1 MNEKKIICI
10 NVPCYNEEDN
20 IIQLAT
26 EIEDEMNNNLP
37 EYNFIIQFIDNC
49 STDSTQSIIRKMCSE
64 KGYIRAIFNSKN
76 FKSNSALYGMMQ
88 AKEDAVIYLSA
99 DFQDPIEKIHELV
112 RKWEE
117 GYLIVAAIK
126 KSNKDNCL
134 KSFARNIFYKI
145 MHKFSKVGFI
155 EQFCNFGI
163 YDKKF
168 WDIICDLDNPYYS
181 IRGNVAEFGYDIGFI
196 EYEQPMR
203 RNGKSNYNVFRLFD
217 LAIDNFVNYTDVI
230 IRFFTIFG
238 GFSLLS
244 SGITWIVFLILN
256 IVFWKTEVYKFVFF
270 IICFSLILSFQMF
283 SIGIMGEY
291 LLAVKKSSY
300 KRPLVVEKERINF

>member
-20 IIQLAT
+20 IVPLVEAI
-26 EIEDEMNNNLP
+26 EIEMNSNLP
-37 EYNFIIQFIDNC
+37 EYDFVIQFIDNC
-49 STDSTQSIIRKMCSE
+49 STDSTQSIIRKMCDE
-64 KGYIRAIFNSKN
+64 KEYIRAIFNSKN

-134 KSFARNIFYKI
+134 KSLARNIFYKV

-168 WDIICDLDNPYYS
+168 WDIIRNLDNPYYS

-196 EYEQPMR
+196 EYEQPIR
-203 RNGKSNYNVFRLFD
+203 RSGKSNYNVFKLFD

-230 IRFFTIFG
+230 IRFFTMFG
-238 GFSLLS
+238 GFSLIL
-244 SGITWIVFLILN
+244 SGIAWIIFLILN
-256 IVFWKTEVYKFVFF
+256 IVYWKAKVYKFVFF
-270 IICFSLILSFQMF
+270 IICFLLILSFQMF
-283 SIGIMGEY
+283 ALGIIGEY
-291 LLAVKKSSY
+291 LLSVKKASY